1 LPNKYLSRQ
10 QNKGTKFG
18 GLAEVK
24 QNFGGLAGENTENW
38 QLAEV
43 DIILVGLPHGSF
55 KEKQGCH
62 GFQTGKS
69 SPGRIRLNEMNNRI
83 NQQLLN

>member
-10 QNKGTKFG
+10 PIKGTKIG

-43 DIILVGLPHGSF
+43 DIILAGLPHGSY
-55 KEKQGCH
+55 KEK
-62 GFQTGKS
+62 
-69 SPGRIRLNEMNNRI
+69 PRLSRVSNKQKAPRPDTSK
-83 NQQLLN
+83 